1 MGSKCNRTVM
11 TNSENKSEMIINVN
25 KVDYRAYYIGLKKFS
40 CIVCIRE
47 FSTTKTP
54 LHKC

>member
-25 KVDYRAYYIGLKKFS
+25 KVDYRAYYIGLKKLS
-40 CIVCIRE
+40 CIVYIRE
-47 FSTTKTP
+47 IPET
-54 LHKC
+54 